1 MEILRVP
8 PYPISTTWTLPDAN
22 YEYNI
27 YVEDLVDQ
35 TFEETVIESDSDG
48 VVIYELPAS
57 MLQLDRELLIR
68 FYDTENE
75 NIILESNLDVIR
87 PYTNPNDLAELA
99 SEIREYTKWELIA
112 RSIIDTYIEPTS
124 FYNRKTVLQSNG
136 SGSDYFPV
144 WKDVN
149 RVLKVYENDVL
160 VYDANAEDPLTN
172 LYTYKVTS
180 DKTAIYRLY
189 DESVERVSSNPITL
203 PGSPSDH
210 TEEQYRTV
218 DFSSKNDYLFIV
230 EEGPTSIPKDIQ
242 YATEMLIDDLKCG
255 KLDYYQKY
263 VTAYNTDQFRIQF
276 DRQMLNGTG
285 NLIVDKILDKYIKSI
300 ARVGVL

>member
-8 PYPISTTWTLPDAN
+8 PYPLTSVWNLPDAD
-22 YEYNI
+22 YDYVVS
-27 YVEDLVDQ
+27 VEDLVDNSI
-35 TFEETVIESDSDG
+35 ETSTITSDEDG
-48 VVIYELPAS
+48 VVIYEISADK
-57 MLQLDRELLIR
+57 LQLDRKLAIR
-68 FYDTENE
+68 FYDTEEE
-75 NIILESNLDVIR
+75 NLIYESTLDIIR
-87 PYTNPNDLAELA
+87 PYTNPNDLGTTPT
-99 SEIREYTKWELIA
+99 EIREYKKWEIIA

-136 SGSDYFPV
+136 SGSDYFPI
-144 WKDVN
+144 WKDLN

-160 VYDANAEDPLTN
+160 VYDTNAEDPLTN
-172 LYTYKVTS
+172 LYTYKVTP

-189 DESVERVSSNPITL
+189 DESIERVSSTPITL
-203 PGSPSDH
+203 PASPSDH

-218 DFSSKNDYLFIV
+218 DFPSKNDYLFIV
-230 EEGPTSIPKDIQ
+230 EEGPTSIPQDIQ

-263 VTAYNTDQFRIQF
+263 VTSYNTDQFKIQF
-276 DRQMLNGTG
+276 DKQMLNGTG